1 MLEVKNIQTYYGNIQ
16 AIKGISLEILEG
28 EIITLI
34 GANGAGKTTTLMSIS
49 GIVPPKTGE
58 ILFLGKPLQ
67 ELSPN
72 QIVALGI
79 SQVPEG
85 RRIFPY
91 LTVMENLDMGAFL
104 RKDTAEIH
112 KDVEYIFDLFPI
124 LAERRH
130 QSGGTLSGGEQQMLA
145 VARALMARP
154 RLLLLD
160 EPSLGLA
167 PLIVKQI
174 FKIIRKINQE
184 NKTTIFLVEQNANLA
199 LQVAHRGY
207 VMENGRITLSDTS
220 QNLLANED
228 VKKAYLGI

>member
-16 AIKGISLEILEG
+16 AIKGISLEISEG

-49 GIVPPKTGE
+49 GIVPPKSGD
-58 ILFLGKPLQ
+58 ILFMGEPLQ

-72 QIVALGI
+72 QIVSLGI

-104 RKDTAEIH
+104 RNDTDEIQKDL
-112 KDVEYIFDLFPI
+112 EYIFDLFPI
-124 LAERRH
+124 LAERRQ

-174 FKIIRKINQE
+174 FTIIRKINKE
-184 NKTTIFLVEQNANLA
+184 NNTTIFLVEQNANLA